1 MLELLGAL
9 VSMGAAGAGYVKSR
23 SFVAERLRF
32 VDAVQKP
39 AAPLVAGTVATGV
52 AAPVVMLLPLIGP
65 GTAVLFG
72 VAVGLGTRA
81 GVRRIRRSLYP
92 GQA

>member
-9 VSMGAAGAGYVKSR
+9 VTVGVTGVSYVKSR
-23 SFVAERLRF
+23 GFVADRLRY

-39 AAPLVAGTVATGV
+39 AAPLIAGTVATGV
-52 AAPVVMLLPLIGP
+52 AVPVVMLLPLIGA
-65 GTAVLFG
+65 GTAVMFG

-81 GVRRIRRSLYP
+81 GVRRIRRGLYP